1 MLVSIAERFGLNQSI
16 FSSASFGQTFQHLNK
31 EPAMSTLIHRIPA
44 VVSTRP
50 ALLLRLWRS
59 ATRWAQAVWQA
70 RQARAAMYRQLQA
83 LRVLDC
89 ATLRDLGMS
98 EMVPHE
104 RTLGALDYERG
115 RWQ

>member
-1 MLVSIAERFGLNQSI
+1 MN
-16 FSSASFGQTFQHLNK
+16 
-31 EPAMSTLIHRIPA
+31 TLSHPIPA

-50 ALLLRLWRS
+50 ALLVRLWR
-59 ATRWAQAVWQA
+59 ATTAWAQAVWQA

-89 ATLRDLGMS
+89 ATLRDLGLA
-98 EMVPHE
+98 ERVPND